1 MLDPKLDLIATQAP
15 GFLSAA
21 EGSMLHAAAAEAG
34 RLGIIIEIGSYCGKS
49 TVYLGSG
56 ANQAGTLVFAIDH
69 HGGSVEHQP
78 GEFFYNPEL
87 VDTHGDTDTLARFRH
102 TIREARLEHRVIAIV
117 GDASAVGRH
126 WNQRVGMV
134 FIDGG
139 HSMHDAVS
147 DYRLWSSHVA
157 LDGLLAI
164 HDHYPTAKAG
174 GQAPRAIIEAALQSG
189 LWALDREVD
198 SLKILRRLS

>member
-1 MLDPKLDLIATQAP
+1 MLDPKLDLIATQTP

-21 EGSMLHAAAAEAG
+21 EGSMLLAAAAEAG
-34 RLGIIIEIGSYCGKS
+34 RLGVIIEIGSYCGKS

-69 HGGSVEHQP
+69 HGGSVEHQA

-117 GDASAVGRH
+117 GNASAVGRH
-126 WNQRVGMV
+126 WTQRVGMV

-147 DYRLWSSHVA
+147 DYRLW
-157 LDGLLAI
+157 
-164 HDHYPTAKAG
+164 
-174 GQAPRAIIEAALQSG
+174 
-189 LWALDREVD
+189 
-198 SLKILRRLS
+198 